1 MHVRRV
7 LDMYEA
13 KRAKDAELSAKKKQR

>member
-13 KRAKDAELSAKKKQR
+13 KCVRDAKRIAKKKQT